1 MQVRKDVPCGH
12 SGLNEM
18 GGRGERGRGEGRGEG
33 KGEERGR
40 KRRGKSRGEG
50 RGERE
55 REEEGERSMR
65 QVKFPSHEAAVYAS
79 TFS

>member
-40 KRRGKSRGEG
+40 KRRGERGEG
-50 RGERE
+50 KVEERE
-55 REEEGERSMR
+55 RLRRGKE
-65 QVKFPSHEAAVYAS
+65 V
-79 TFS
+79 